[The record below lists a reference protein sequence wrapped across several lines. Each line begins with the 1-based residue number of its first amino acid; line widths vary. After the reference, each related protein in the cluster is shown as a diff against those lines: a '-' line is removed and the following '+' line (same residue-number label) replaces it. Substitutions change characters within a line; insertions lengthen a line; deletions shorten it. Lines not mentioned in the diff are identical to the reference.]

1 MNVLKFTM
9 RPLTAFGTPLAGD
22 TLFGH
27 LCWAIRERNGESGL
41 ARQLEGYTA
50 ADPFVVIS
58 DGFPEGLIPRPTAP
72 DFVLGYKIEP
82 SQRKRART
90 HRWLPASGAGQPMYR
105 WVEQAAQADAS
116 KPFIASQNT
125 INRLTGTT
133 GTGQFAPRQVHRIF
147 FDEGARLDIYAVL
160 DEARLS
166 RDDLRSLLA
175 DIGLHGYGRDATT
188 GLGKFEVIV
197 MNEHTWPTE
206 ESEHWLHLPH
216 ARLIQAPSMPMVA
229 TTFPLRVWATWQ
241 PCG

>member
-1 MNVLKFTM
+1 
-9 RPLTAFGTPLAGD
+9 
-22 TLFGH
+22 
-27 LCWAIRERNGESGL
+27 
-41 ARQLEGYTA
+41 
-50 ADPFVVIS
+50 
-58 DGFPEGLIPRPTAP
+58 
-72 DFVLGYKIEP
+72 
-82 SQRKRART
+82 
-90 HRWLPASGAGQPMYR
+90 MYR

-206 ESEHWLHLPH
+206 ESEHWLALAPCAPDPSALDADGCYYLPTTRFGRH
-216 ARLIQAPSMPMVA
+216 GNLAVSRGHPFKSPLLMAATGALLKSRRPSGWTIHGMGLGGGTHPISAALRETVHQGYAPVV
-229 TTFPLRVWATWQ
+229 PLTMGAST
-241 PCG
+241 